1 VLSRCFLLWGVA
13 ADWVKECSGGLWGL
27 GVKVLFRDR
36 LGLIAQVA
44 ATAAPPLVTAAVPRE
59 LRIDPCEKKSKRRE
73 LARWREGALPGRRYH
88 RHGVSIAYLLLRE
101 NRDEVLKKDSAS
113 AKIRMTLLGNSSIR
127 V

>member
-1 VLSRCFLLWGVA
+1 M
-13 ADWVKECSGGLWGL
+13 

-73 LARWREGALPGRRYH
+73 LTRVAPRSVGGSHWRR
-88 RHGVSIAYLLLRE
+88 VSIP
-101 NRDEVLKKDSAS
+101 
-113 AKIRMTLLGNSSIR
+113 TF
-127 V
+127 

>member
-1 VLSRCFLLWGVA
+1 VLSRCFLLGEVA

-27 GVKVLFRDR
+27 GVKVLVRDR

-73 LARWREGALPGRRYH
+73 FARWREGVLPELPAGRYH
-88 RHGVSIAYLLLRE
+88 CHSVSIAYLLLRQ
-101 NRDEVLKKDSAS
+101 RRGEVRKK
-113 AKIRMTLLGNSSIR
+113 IELR
-127 V
+127 VGESP